1 MRANRKV
8 TYIIDVLYEH
18 SARIILIC
26 PVAKLPIWNISVC
39 GLRKINGGIFQ
50 RLSWYLHIME

>member
-1 MRANRKV
+1 MMRANRKV

-26 PVAKLPIWNISVC
+26 PVA
-39 GLRKINGGIFQ
+39 
-50 RLSWYLHIME
+50 RLTE